1 VVEAVV
7 EVGVKRVVE
16 VEGEEEEG
24 VAIRKTQ
31 EVGVEVVHVELGH
44 VDQAG
49 LVVAEVRHMH
59 LCVVSFHLSLDR
71 RIISEISCKDFWPQ
85 SYSIK
90 VISITVSQNFT
101 SSSTRFCPASLASIH
116 VRAGERG

>member
-49 LVVAEVRHMH
+49 LVVAELVQVGHEVKD
-59 LCVVSFHLSLDR
+59 LLSILPSNWKHPLLPVGKCGL
-71 RIISEISCKDFWPQ
+71 II
-85 SYSIK
+85 
-90 VISITVSQNFT
+90 
-101 SSSTRFCPASLASIH
+101 
-116 VRAGERG
+116 

>member
-7 EVGVKRVVE
+7 EVGAKRVVE

-49 LVVAEVRHMH
+49 LVVAEVRHTG

-71 RIISEISCKDFWPQ
+71 RIISEISCKDLLATVLQHQ
-85 SYSIK
+85 SYFNYSFSK
-90 VISITVSQNFT
+90 LYFL
-101 SSSTRFCPASLASIH
+101 STRCCPASLASIH
-116 VRAGERG
+116 MRAGE